1 MVVYIF
7 KNLCIFIITVVW
19 TNWGNGQP
27 NGYGGGEDCAENQK
41 PWETNGK
48 WNDVKCDSL
57 RPFIC
62 EKDSSPFESEL
73 SLSEENSEEWVNN
86 KYYFYSNKGKTHQEA
101 VNFCSKNGDN
111 GKLLEPKNEID
122 YDQVLTLAEEKG
134 LNNIWIG
141 VMKTN
146 NNTEYHHFY
155 YNSDHSPVTWTKWG
169 PGEPQDW
176 GRNDNCVQIEIGNG
190 GKWFDDD
197 CSARKQFVCE
207 KIDNT
212 NGDDNHSDDCCIF
225 PFAYNNITYNQCTN
239 ADHNQTWCATEVDA
253 DGNYFGIWKN
263 CNENCK
269 KGKTTAFPILMI

>member
-1 MVVYIF
+1 M
-7 KNLCIFIITVVW
+7 
-19 TNWGNGQP
+19 
-27 NGYGGGEDCAENQK
+27 
-41 PWETNGK
+41 
-48 WNDVKCDSL
+48 
-57 RPFIC
+57 
-62 EKDSSPFESEL
+62 
-73 SLSEENSEEWVNN
+73 
-86 KYYFYSNKGKTHQEA
+86 
-101 VNFCSKNGDN
+101 NFCSKNGDN

-141 VMKTN
+141 VMKSN
-146 NNTEYHHFY
+146 NNTGYHHFY

-253 DGNYFGIWKN
+253 YGNYFGIWKN

-269 KGKTTAFPILMI
+269 KGKTPAFPILMI